1 MLIIISKCGQ
11 SMQGILLNI
20 TSFFIGSFLVL
31 RLFSPWAKTHWKKEL
46 IIALIQAVVFTIVL
60 VSISHHNNNN
70 NNTNKFPLII
80 NQFAKNTTELN
91 SEPGIIRT
99 GIASDLNKN
108 LIKVGIGVD
117 HTKITDYRLK
127 QVVESYLSNS
137 AALTNEHDW
146 KKLLLP
152 YILIIEDIGDAN
164 NGRILAQK
172 ESGKTDLLWLE

>member
-1 MLIIISKCGQ
+1 MLIIISKGGQ
-11 SMQGILLNI
+11 SMQGITLNI
-20 TSFFIGSFLVL
+20 ISFFIGSFLVL
-31 RLFSPWAKTHWKKEL
+31 RLFSPWAKTYWKKEL

-70 NNTNKFPLII
+70 TNKFPLII
-80 NQFAKNTTELN
+80 HLFVKNTTELN
-91 SEPGIIRT
+91 SQPGIIRT
-99 GIASDLNKN
+99 GIASDQNKN

-152 YILIIEDIGDAN
+152 YTLIIEDIGDAN
-164 NGRILAQK
+164 SGRILAQK
-172 ESGKTDLLWLE
+172 ESGKTDLLWSE